1 MPEGKSAMQRRMEAA
16 TGELSR
22 SELEGPV
29 GESYLRSR
37 ISTPRA
43 FSRASVLGEMALAHR
58 PKVV

>member
-37 ISTPRA
+37 ISTPPRL
-43 FSRASVLGEMALAHR
+43 FKGKRVGGDGSG
-58 PKVV
+58 P